1 MKELDV
7 FRYLKK
13 YRTAIIVL
21 SILAGV
27 AFFLIAQLY
36 IQQYTAVTVIEYTGD
51 RAAEGMSPD
60 GSDIDTSEIYATN
73 LVSQAMKALGIEYTQ
88 ATTDDIRMNIQVEPV
103 ITEEDLQ
110 VQQSK
115 LENGEKDYEFIPTRY
130 VVSFNCGVGS
140 GKEYP
145 RKVLNQILQEYATYY
160 GKNHVN
166 TSLAANPVSDITSK
180 GYDYLEMAEVMD
192 TTLENIAEHLSDKVT
207 WNGEFRSSRTGRSFQ
222 DLLDE
227 FEFIRE
233 VEVRQL
239 LSEILEGRIT
249 KDRDLLLDKYKNR
262 NNNLE
267 ISNSAMTFEIDRI
280 RGIITSYENAMGEF
294 NAGAANI
301 NDADGREESNAASAL
316 QNNVLPDV
324 YDDWNRDEDG
334 EWNPVDR
341 TAEYDQLLISYIEDR
356 TLYEQNLIEKEYNNY
371 VLSVFNGAPSVSSE
385 TVQKKIQEEIG
396 HLAEKINALQT
407 IYYET
412 NDEYNEYLGARNIV
426 MLSSVRVTERFPIMI
441 FTVLIV
447 IIFGVLGCAG
457 AALFGRIED
466 FIEYYAFTNK
476 VDGLPNRAKCDQYI
490 ALRER
495 RPIQESFSCI
505 VFKIANLQ
513 MENARLG
520 RESGDKMIRDFVEIL
535 TSVFA
540 PSEKTFVGNNGAG
553 QYLIFAENMDQ
564 EQVNAALFQVSV
576 VLTEKAGSCGYFI
589 ELHSGFACAGQEQ
602 CFYIRELLSIAMK
615 RVGSGRAKKE
625 PGGGEAASKAADV
638 QTSAV

>member
-13 YRTAIIVL
+13 YRTMIILL

-27 AFFLIAQLY
+27 SFFLIAQLY
-36 IQQYTAVTVIEYTGD
+36 IQQYTAVTVIEYTGS
-51 RAAEGMSPD
+51 RASEGLSPD
-60 GSDIDTSEIYATN
+60 GSDIDTPEIYATN
-73 LVSQAMKALGIEYTQ
+73 LVSQAMKALGIEYTE

-115 LENGEKDYEFIPTRY
+115 LENGEKDYEFIPTRF
-130 VVSFNCGVGS
+130 VVSFNCGVGN

-145 RKVLNQILQEYATYY
+145 RKVLNQILQEYAVYY

-192 TTLENIAEHLSDKVT
+192 ATLENMIEHLSDKVE
-207 WNGEFRSSRTGRSFQ
+207 WNSEFRSSRTGRSFQ
-222 DLLDE
+222 DLQEE

-239 LSEILEGRIT
+239 LSEILEGRVT

-267 ISNSAMTFEIDRI
+267 ISNSAAAFEIDRI
-280 RGIITSYENAMGEF
+280 RGIIASYEDAMGEF
-294 NAGAANI
+294 NAGAASI
-301 NDADGREESNAASAL
+301 SESDPNGEDKQASAL

-334 EWNPVDR
+334 NWNPVDR
-341 TAEYDQLLISYIEDR
+341 TAEYDQLLIKYIEDR

-371 VLSVFNGAPSVSSE
+371 ILSVFNRAPAASSE
-385 TVQKKIQEEIG
+385 TEQEKIREEIG
-396 HLAEKINALQT
+396 SLAEKINALQSV
-407 IYYET
+407 YYET

-466 FIEYYAFTNK
+466 FIEYYAFTSK
-476 VDGLPNRAKCDQYI
+476 VDGLPNRAKCDQFI
-490 ALRER
+490 AIRER
-495 RPIQESFSCI
+495 KPIQEGFACI
-505 VFKIANLQ
+505 VFKMANLQ

-520 RESGDKMIRDFVEIL
+520 REAGDKMIKDFVEIL

-540 PSEKTFVGNNGAG
+540 PSDKVFVGNNGAG
-553 QYLIFAENMDQ
+553 QYLIFAENMEE

-576 VLTEKAGSCGYFI
+576 VLMEKAQSCGYFI
-589 ELHSGFACAGQEQ
+589 ELQSGHACAGKEQ
-602 CFYIRELLSIAMK
+602 CFYIRELISIAMK
-615 RVGSGRAKKE
+615 RVGGTGTGKE
-625 PGGGEAASKAADV
+625 PEPK
-638 QTSAV
+638 TE

>member
-13 YRTAIIVL
+13 YRTMIILL

-27 AFFLIAQLY
+27 SFFLIAQLY
-36 IQQYTAVTVIEYTGD
+36 IQQYTAVTVIEYTGS
-51 RAAEGMSPD
+51 RASEGLSPD

-73 LVSQAMKALGIEYTQ
+73 LVSQAMKALGIEYTE

-115 LENGEKDYEFIPTRY
+115 LENGEKDYEFIPTRF
-130 VVSFNCGVGS
+130 VVSFNCGVGN

-145 RKVLNQILQEYATYY
+145 RKVLNQILQEYAVYY

-192 TTLENIAEHLSDKVT
+192 ATLENMIEHLSDKVE
-207 WNGEFRSSRTGRSFQ
+207 WNSEFRSSRTGRSFQ
-222 DLLDE
+222 DLQEE

-239 LSEILEGRIT
+239 LSEILEGRVT

-267 ISNSAMTFEIDRI
+267 ISNSAAAFEIDRI
-280 RGIITSYENAMGEF
+280 RGIIASYEDAMGEF
-294 NAGAANI
+294 NAGAASI
-301 NDADGREESNAASAL
+301 SESDPNGEDKQANAL

-334 EWNPVDR
+334 NWNPVDR
-341 TAEYDQLLISYIEDR
+341 TAEYDQLLIKYIEDR

-371 VLSVFNGAPSVSSE
+371 ILSVFNRAPAASSE
-385 TVQKKIQEEIG
+385 TEQEKIREEIG
-396 HLAEKINALQT
+396 SLAEKINALQSV
-407 IYYET
+407 YYET

-466 FIEYYAFTNK
+466 FIEYYAFTSK
-476 VDGLPNRAKCDQYI
+476 VDGLPNRAKCDQFI
-490 ALRER
+490 AIRER
-495 RPIQESFSCI
+495 KPIQEGFACI
-505 VFKIANLQ
+505 VFKMANLQ

-520 RESGDKMIRDFVEIL
+520 REAGDKMIKDFVEIL

-540 PSEKTFVGNNGAG
+540 PSDKVFVGNNGAG
-553 QYLIFAENMDQ
+553 QYLIFAENMEE

-576 VLTEKAGSCGYFI
+576 VLMEKAQSCGYFI
-589 ELHSGFACAGQEQ
+589 ELQSGHACAGKEQ
-602 CFYIRELLSIAMK
+602 CFYIRELISIAMK
-615 RVGSGRAKKE
+615 RVGGKGTGKE
-625 PGGGEAASKAADV
+625 PEPK
-638 QTSAV
+638 TE

>member
-13 YRTAIIVL
+13 YRTMIILL

-27 AFFLIAQLY
+27 SFFLIAQLY
-36 IQQYTAVTVIEYTGD
+36 IQQYTAVTVIEYTGS
-51 RAAEGMSPD
+51 RASEGLSPD

-73 LVSQAMKALGIEYTQ
+73 LVSQAMKALGIEYTE

-115 LENGEKDYEFIPTRY
+115 LENGEKDYEFIPTRF
-130 VVSFNCGVGS
+130 VVSFNCGVGN

-145 RKVLNQILQEYATYY
+145 RQVLNQILQEYAVYY

-192 TTLENIAEHLSDKVT
+192 ATLENMIEHLSDKVE
-207 WNGEFRSSRTGRSFQ
+207 WNSEFRSSRTGRSFQ
-222 DLLDE
+222 DLQEE

-239 LSEILEGRIT
+239 LSEILEGRVT

-267 ISNSAMTFEIDRI
+267 ISNSAAAFEIDRI
-280 RGIITSYENAMGEF
+280 RGIIASYEDAMGEF
-294 NAGAANI
+294 NAGAASI
-301 NDADGREESNAASAL
+301 SESDPNGEDKQASAL

-334 EWNPVDR
+334 NWNPVDR
-341 TAEYDQLLISYIEDR
+341 TAEYDQLLIKYIEDR

-371 VLSVFNGAPSVSSE
+371 ILSVFNRAPAASSE
-385 TVQKKIQEEIG
+385 TEQEKIREEIG
-396 HLAEKINALQT
+396 SLAEKINALQSV
-407 IYYET
+407 YYET

-466 FIEYYAFTNK
+466 FIEYYAFTSK
-476 VDGLPNRAKCDQYI
+476 VDGLPNRAKCDQFI
-490 ALRER
+490 AIRER
-495 RPIQESFSCI
+495 KPIQEGFACI
-505 VFKIANLQ
+505 VFKMANLQ

-520 RESGDKMIRDFVEIL
+520 REAGDKMIKDFVEIL

-540 PSEKTFVGNNGAG
+540 PSDKVFVGNNGAG
-553 QYLIFAENMDQ
+553 QYLIFAENMEE

-576 VLTEKAGSCGYFI
+576 VLMEKAQSCGYFI
-589 ELHSGFACAGQEQ
+589 ELQSGHACAGKEQ
-602 CFYIRELLSIAMK
+602 CFYIRELISIAMK
-615 RVGSGRAKKE
+615 RVGGKGTGKE
-625 PGGGEAASKAADV
+625 PEPK
-638 QTSAV
+638 TE

>member
-13 YRTAIIVL
+13 YRTMIILL

-27 AFFLIAQLY
+27 SFFLIAQLY
-36 IQQYTAVTVIEYTGD
+36 IQQYTAVTVIEYTGS
-51 RAAEGMSPD
+51 RASEGLSPD

-73 LVSQAMKALGIEYTQ
+73 LVSQAMKALGIEYTE

-115 LENGEKDYEFIPTRY
+115 LENGEKDYEFIPTRF
-130 VVSFNCGVGS
+130 VVSFNCGVGN

-145 RKVLNQILQEYATYY
+145 RKVLNQILQEYAVYY

-192 TTLENIAEHLSDKVT
+192 ATLENMIEHLSDKVE
-207 WNGEFRSSRTGRSFQ
+207 WNSEFRSSRTGRSFQ
-222 DLLDE
+222 DLQEE
-227 FEFIRE
+227 FELIRE

-239 LSEILEGRIT
+239 LSEILEGRVT

-267 ISNSAMTFEIDRI
+267 ISNSAAAFEIDRI
-280 RGIITSYENAMGEF
+280 RGIIASYEDAMGEF
-294 NAGAANI
+294 NAGAASI
-301 NDADGREESNAASAL
+301 SESDPNGEDKQASAL

-334 EWNPVDR
+334 NWNPVDR
-341 TAEYDQLLISYIEDR
+341 TAEYDQLLIKYIEDR

-371 VLSVFNGAPSVSSE
+371 ILSVFNRAPAASSE
-385 TVQKKIQEEIG
+385 TEQEKIREEIG
-396 HLAEKINALQT
+396 SLAEKINALQSV
-407 IYYET
+407 YYET

-466 FIEYYAFTNK
+466 FIEYYAFTSK
-476 VDGLPNRAKCDQYI
+476 VDGLPNRAKCDQFI
-490 ALRER
+490 AIRER
-495 RPIQESFSCI
+495 KPIQEGFACI
-505 VFKIANLQ
+505 VFKMANLQ

-520 RESGDKMIRDFVEIL
+520 REAGDKMIKDFVEIL

-540 PSEKTFVGNNGAG
+540 PSDKVFVGNNGAG
-553 QYLIFAENMDQ
+553 QYLIFAENMEE

-576 VLTEKAGSCGYFI
+576 VLMEKAQSCGYFI
-589 ELHSGFACAGQEQ
+589 ELQSGHACAGKEQ
-602 CFYIRELLSIAMK
+602 CFYIRELISIAMK
-615 RVGSGRAKKE
+615 RVGGKGTGKE
-625 PGGGEAASKAADV
+625 PEPK
-638 QTSAV
+638 TE

>member
-13 YRTAIIVL
+13 YRTMIILL

-27 AFFLIAQLY
+27 SFFLIAQLY
-36 IQQYTAVTVIEYTGD
+36 IQQYTAVTVIEYTGS
-51 RAAEGMSPD
+51 RASEGLSPD

-73 LVSQAMKALGIEYTQ
+73 LVSQAMKALGIEYTE

-115 LENGEKDYEFIPTRY
+115 LENGEKDYEFIPTRF
-130 VVSFNCGVGS
+130 VVSFNCGVGN

-145 RKVLNQILQEYATYY
+145 RKVLNQILQEYAVYY

-192 TTLENIAEHLSDKVT
+192 ATLENMIEHLSDKVE
-207 WNGEFRSSRTGRSFQ
+207 WNSEFRSSRTGRSFQ
-222 DLLDE
+222 DLQEE

-239 LSEILEGRIT
+239 LSEILEGRVT

-267 ISNSAMTFEIDRI
+267 ISNSAAAFEIDRI
-280 RGIITSYENAMGEF
+280 RGIIASYEDAMGEF
-294 NAGAANI
+294 NAGAASI
-301 NDADGREESNAASAL
+301 SESDPNGEDKQASAL

-334 EWNPVDR
+334 NWNPVDR
-341 TAEYDQLLISYIEDR
+341 TAEYDQLLIKYIEDR

-371 VLSVFNGAPSVSSE
+371 ILSVFNRAPAASSE
-385 TVQKKIQEEIG
+385 TEQEKIREEIG
-396 HLAEKINALQT
+396 SLAEKINALQSV
-407 IYYET
+407 YYET

-447 IIFGVLGCAG
+447 IIFGALGCAG

-466 FIEYYAFTNK
+466 FIEYYAFTSK
-476 VDGLPNRAKCDQYI
+476 VDGLPNRAKCDQFI
-490 ALRER
+490 AIRER
-495 RPIQESFSCI
+495 KPIQEGFACI
-505 VFKIANLQ
+505 VFKMANLQ

-520 RESGDKMIRDFVEIL
+520 REAGDKMIKDFVEIL

-540 PSEKTFVGNNGAG
+540 PSDKVFVGNNGAG
-553 QYLIFAENMDQ
+553 QYLIFAENMEE

-576 VLTEKAGSCGYFI
+576 VLMEKAQSCGYFI
-589 ELHSGFACAGQEQ
+589 ELQSGHACAGKEQ
-602 CFYIRELLSIAMK
+602 CFYIRELISIAMK
-615 RVGSGRAKKE
+615 RVGGKGTGKE
-625 PGGGEAASKAADV
+625 PEPK
-638 QTSAV
+638 TE

>member
-13 YRTAIIVL
+13 YRTMIILL

-27 AFFLIAQLY
+27 SFFLIAQLY
-36 IQQYTAVTVIEYTGD
+36 IQQYTAVTVIEYTGS
-51 RAAEGMSPD
+51 RASEGLSPD

-73 LVSQAMKALGIEYTQ
+73 LVSQAMKALGIEYTE

-115 LENGEKDYEFIPTRY
+115 LENGEKDYEFIPTRF
-130 VVSFNCGVGS
+130 VVSFNCGVGN

-145 RKVLNQILQEYATYY
+145 RKVLNQILQEYAVYY

-192 TTLENIAEHLSDKVT
+192 ATLENMIEHLSDKVE
-207 WNGEFRSSRTGRSFQ
+207 WNSEFRSSRTGRSFQ
-222 DLLDE
+222 DLQEE

-239 LSEILEGRIT
+239 LSEILEGRVT

-267 ISNSAMTFEIDRI
+267 ISNSAAAFEIDRI
-280 RGIITSYENAMGEF
+280 RGIIASYEDAMGEF
-294 NAGAANI
+294 NAGAASI
-301 NDADGREESNAASAL
+301 SESDPNGEDKQASAL

-334 EWNPVDR
+334 NWNPVDR
-341 TAEYDQLLISYIEDR
+341 TAEYDQLLIKYIEDR

-371 VLSVFNGAPSVSSE
+371 ILSVFNRAPAASSE
-385 TVQKKIQEEIG
+385 TEQEKIREEIG
-396 HLAEKINALQT
+396 SLAEKINALQSV
-407 IYYET
+407 YYET

-466 FIEYYAFTNK
+466 FIEYYAFTSK
-476 VDGLPNRAKCDQYI
+476 VDGLPNRAKCDQFI
-490 ALRER
+490 AIRER
-495 RPIQESFSCI
+495 TPIQEGFACI
-505 VFKIANLQ
+505 VFKMANLQ

-520 RESGDKMIRDFVEIL
+520 REAGDKMIKDFVEIL

-540 PSEKTFVGNNGAG
+540 PSDKVFVGNNGAG
-553 QYLIFAENMDQ
+553 QYLIFAENMEE

-576 VLTEKAGSCGYFI
+576 VLMEKAQSCGYFI
-589 ELHSGFACAGQEQ
+589 ELQSGHACAGKEQ
-602 CFYIRELLSIAMK
+602 CFYIRELISIAMK
-615 RVGSGRAKKE
+615 RVGGKGTGKE
-625 PGGGEAASKAADV
+625 PEPK
-638 QTSAV
+638 TE

>member
-13 YRTAIIVL
+13 YRTMIILL

-27 AFFLIAQLY
+27 SFFLIAQLY
-36 IQQYTAVTVIEYTGD
+36 IQQYTAVTVIEYTGSQ
-51 RAAEGMSPD
+51 ASEGLSPD

-73 LVSQAMKALGIEYTQ
+73 LVSQAMKALGIEYTE

-115 LENGEKDYEFIPTRY
+115 LENGEKDYEFIPTRF
-130 VVSFNCGVGS
+130 VVSFNCGVGN

-145 RKVLNQILQEYATYY
+145 RKVLNQILQEYAVYY

-192 TTLENIAEHLSDKVT
+192 ATLENMIEHLSDKVE
-207 WNGEFRSSRTGRSFQ
+207 WNSEFRSSRTGRSFQ
-222 DLLDE
+222 DLQEE

-239 LSEILEGRIT
+239 LSEILEGRVT

-267 ISNSAMTFEIDRI
+267 ISNSAAAFEIDRI
-280 RGIITSYENAMGEF
+280 RGIIASYEDAMGEF
-294 NAGAANI
+294 NAGAASI
-301 NDADGREESNAASAL
+301 SESDPNGEDKQASAL

-334 EWNPVDR
+334 NWNPVDR
-341 TAEYDQLLISYIEDR
+341 TAEYDQLLIKYIEDR

-371 VLSVFNGAPSVSSE
+371 ILSVFNRAPAASSE
-385 TVQKKIQEEIG
+385 TEQEKIREEIG
-396 HLAEKINALQT
+396 SLAEKINALQSV
-407 IYYET
+407 YYET

-466 FIEYYAFTNK
+466 FIEYYAFTSK
-476 VDGLPNRAKCDQYI
+476 VDGLPNRAKCDQFI
-490 ALRER
+490 AIRER
-495 RPIQESFSCI
+495 KPIQEGFACI
-505 VFKIANLQ
+505 VFKMANLQ

-520 RESGDKMIRDFVEIL
+520 REAGDKMIKDFVEIL

-540 PSEKTFVGNNGAG
+540 PSDKVFVGNNGAG
-553 QYLIFAENMDQ
+553 QYLIFAENMEE

-576 VLTEKAGSCGYFI
+576 VLMEKAQSCGYFI
-589 ELHSGFACAGQEQ
+589 ELQSGHACAGKEQ
-602 CFYIRELLSIAMK
+602 CFYIRELISIAMK
-615 RVGSGRAKKE
+615 RVGGKGTGKE
-625 PGGGEAASKAADV
+625 PEPK
-638 QTSAV
+638 TE

>member
-13 YRTAIIVL
+13 YRTMIILL

-27 AFFLIAQLY
+27 SFFLIAQLY
-36 IQQYTAVTVIEYTGD
+36 IQQYTAVTVIEYTGS
-51 RAAEGMSPD
+51 RASEGLSPD

-73 LVSQAMKALGIEYTQ
+73 LVSQAMKALGIEYTE

-115 LENGEKDYEFIPTRY
+115 LENGEKDYEFIPTRF
-130 VVSFNCGVGS
+130 VVSFNCGVGN

-145 RKVLNQILQEYATYY
+145 RKVLNQILQEYAVYY

-192 TTLENIAEHLSDKVT
+192 STLENMIEHLSDKVE
-207 WNGEFRSSRTGRSFQ
+207 WNSEFRSSRTGRSFQ
-222 DLLDE
+222 DLQEE

-239 LSEILEGRIT
+239 LSEILEGRVT

-267 ISNSAMTFEIDRI
+267 ISNSAATFEIDRI
-280 RGIITSYENAMGEF
+280 RGIIASYEDAMGEF
-294 NAGAANI
+294 NAGAASI
-301 NDADGREESNAASAL
+301 SESDPNGEDKQANAL

-334 EWNPVDR
+334 NWNPVDR
-341 TAEYDQLLISYIEDR
+341 TAEYDQLLIKYIEDR

-371 VLSVFNGAPSVSSE
+371 ILSVFNRAPAVSSE
-385 TVQKKIQEEIG
+385 TEQEKIREEIG
-396 HLAEKINALQT
+396 SLAEKINALQT
-407 IYYET
+407 VYYET
-412 NDEYNEYLGARNIV
+412 NDEYNDYLGARNIV

-466 FIEYYAFTNK
+466 FIEYYAFTSK
-476 VDGLPNRAKCDQYI
+476 VDGLPNRAKCDQFI
-490 ALRER
+490 AIRER
-495 RPIQESFSCI
+495 KPIQEGFACI
-505 VFKIANLQ
+505 VFKMANLQ

-520 RESGDKMIRDFVEIL
+520 REAGDKMIKDFVEIL

-540 PSEKTFVGNNGAG
+540 PSDKVFVGNNGAG
-553 QYLIFAENMDQ
+553 QYLIFAENMEE

-576 VLTEKAGSCGYFI
+576 VLMEKAQSCGYFI
-589 ELHSGFACAGQEQ
+589 ELQSGHACAGKEQ
-602 CFYIRELLSIAMK
+602 CFYIRELISIAMK
-615 RVGSGRAKKE
+615 RVGGKGTGKE
-625 PGGGEAASKAADV
+625 PEPK
-638 QTSAV
+638 TE

>member
-13 YRTAIIVL
+13 YRTMIILL

-27 AFFLIAQLY
+27 SFFLIAQLY
-36 IQQYTAVTVIEYTGD
+36 IQQYTAVTVIEYTGS
-51 RAAEGMSPD
+51 RASEGLSPD

-73 LVSQAMKALGIEYTQ
+73 LVSQAMKALGIEYTE

-115 LENGEKDYEFIPTRY
+115 LENGEKDYEFIPTRF
-130 VVSFNCGVGS
+130 VVSFNCGVGN

-145 RKVLNQILQEYATYY
+145 RKVLNQILQEYAVYY

-192 TTLENIAEHLSDKVT
+192 ATLENMIEHLSDKVE
-207 WNGEFRSSRTGRSFQ
+207 WNSEFRSSRTGRSFQ
-222 DLLDE
+222 DLQEE

-239 LSEILEGRIT
+239 LSEILEGRVT

-267 ISNSAMTFEIDRI
+267 ISNSAAAFEIDRI
-280 RGIITSYENAMGEF
+280 RGIIASYEDAMGEF
-294 NAGAANI
+294 NAGAASI
-301 NDADGREESNAASAL
+301 SESDPNGEDKQASAL

-334 EWNPVDR
+334 NWNPVDR
-341 TAEYDQLLISYIEDR
+341 TAEYDQLLIKYIEDR

-371 VLSVFNGAPSVSSE
+371 ILSVFNRAPAASSE
-385 TVQKKIQEEIG
+385 TEQEKIREEIG
-396 HLAEKINALQT
+396 SLAEKINALQT
-407 IYYET
+407 VYYET

-466 FIEYYAFTNK
+466 FIEYYAFTSK
-476 VDGLPNRAKCDQYI
+476 VDGLPNRAKCDQFI
-490 ALRER
+490 AIRER
-495 RPIQESFSCI
+495 KPIQEGFACI
-505 VFKIANLQ
+505 VFKMANLQ

-520 RESGDKMIRDFVEIL
+520 REAGDKMIKDFVEIL

-540 PSEKTFVGNNGAG
+540 PSDKVFVGNNGAG
-553 QYLIFAENMDQ
+553 QYLIFAENMEE

-576 VLTEKAGSCGYFI
+576 VLMEKAQSCGYFI
-589 ELHSGFACAGQEQ
+589 ELQSGHACAGKEQ
-602 CFYIRELLSIAMK
+602 CFYIRELISIAMK
-615 RVGSGRAKKE
+615 RVGGKGTGKE
-625 PGGGEAASKAADV
+625 PEPK
-638 QTSAV
+638 TE

>member
-13 YRTAIIVL
+13 YRTMIILL

-27 AFFLIAQLY
+27 SFFLICPHY
-36 IQQYTAVTVIEYTGD
+36 IQQYTAVTVIEYTGS
-51 RAAEGMSPD
+51 RASEGLSPD

-73 LVSQAMKALGIEYTQ
+73 LVSQAMKALGIEYTE

-115 LENGEKDYEFIPTRY
+115 LENGEKDYEFIPTRF
-130 VVSFNCGVGS
+130 VVSFNCGVGN

-145 RKVLNQILQEYATYY
+145 RKVLNQILQEYAVYY

-192 TTLENIAEHLSDKVT
+192 ATLENMIEHLSDKVE
-207 WNGEFRSSRTGRSFQ
+207 WNSEFRSSRTGRSFQ
-222 DLLDE
+222 DLQEE

-239 LSEILEGRIT
+239 LSEILEGRVT

-267 ISNSAMTFEIDRI
+267 ISNSAAAFEIDRI
-280 RGIITSYENAMGEF
+280 RGIIASYEDAMGEF
-294 NAGAANI
+294 NAGAASI
-301 NDADGREESNAASAL
+301 SESDPNGEDKQASAL

-334 EWNPVDR
+334 NWNPVDR
-341 TAEYDQLLISYIEDR
+341 TAEYDQLLIKYIEDR

-371 VLSVFNGAPSVSSE
+371 ILSVFNRAPAASSE
-385 TVQKKIQEEIG
+385 TEQEKIREEIG
-396 HLAEKINALQT
+396 SLAEKINALQSV
-407 IYYET
+407 YYET

-466 FIEYYAFTNK
+466 FIEYYAFTSK
-476 VDGLPNRAKCDQYI
+476 VDGLPNRAKCDQFI
-490 ALRER
+490 AIRER
-495 RPIQESFSCI
+495 KPIQEGFACI
-505 VFKIANLQ
+505 VFKMANLQ

-520 RESGDKMIRDFVEIL
+520 REAGDKMIKDFVEIL

-540 PSEKTFVGNNGAG
+540 PSDKVFVGNNGAG
-553 QYLIFAENMDQ
+553 QYLIFAENMEE

-576 VLTEKAGSCGYFI
+576 VLMEKAQSCGYFI
-589 ELHSGFACAGQEQ
+589 ELQSGHACAGKEQ
-602 CFYIRELLSIAMK
+602 CFYIRELISIAMK
-615 RVGSGRAKKE
+615 RVGGKGTGKE
-625 PGGGEAASKAADV
+625 PEPK
-638 QTSAV
+638 TE

>member
-13 YRTAIIVL
+13 YRTMIILL

-27 AFFLIAQLY
+27 SFFLIAQLY
-36 IQQYTAVTVIEYTGD
+36 IQQYTAVTVIEYTGS
-51 RAAEGMSPD
+51 RASEGLSPD

-73 LVSQAMKALGIEYTQ
+73 LVSQAMKALGIEYTE

-115 LENGEKDYEFIPTRY
+115 LENGEKDYEFIPTRF
-130 VVSFNCGVGS
+130 VVSFNCGVGN

-145 RKVLNQILQEYATYY
+145 RKVLNQILQEYAVYY

-192 TTLENIAEHLSDKVT
+192 STLENMIEHLSDKVE
-207 WNGEFRSSRTGRSFQ
+207 WNSEFRSSRTGRSFQ
-222 DLLDE
+222 DLQEE

-239 LSEILEGRIT
+239 LSEILEGRVT

-267 ISNSAMTFEIDRI
+267 ISNSAATFEIDRI
-280 RGIITSYENAMGEF
+280 RGIIASYEDAMGEF
-294 NAGAANI
+294 NAGAASI
-301 NDADGREESNAASAL
+301 SESDPNGEDKQASAL

-334 EWNPVDR
+334 NWNPVDR
-341 TAEYDQLLISYIEDR
+341 TAEYDQLLIKYIEDR

-371 VLSVFNGAPSVSSE
+371 ILSVFNRAPAASSE
-385 TVQKKIQEEIG
+385 TEQEKIREEIG
-396 HLAEKINALQT
+396 SLAEKINALQSV
-407 IYYET
+407 YYET

-466 FIEYYAFTNK
+466 FIEYYAFTSK
-476 VDGLPNRAKCDQYI
+476 VDGLPNRAKCDQFI
-490 ALRER
+490 AIRER
-495 RPIQESFSCI
+495 KPIQEGFACI
-505 VFKIANLQ
+505 VFKMANLQ

-520 RESGDKMIRDFVEIL
+520 REAGDKMIKDFVEIL

-540 PSEKTFVGNNGAG
+540 PSDKVFVGNNGAG
-553 QYLIFAENMDQ
+553 QYLIFAENMEE

-576 VLTEKAGSCGYFI
+576 VLMEKAQSCGYFI
-589 ELHSGFACAGQEQ
+589 ELQSGHACAGKEQ
-602 CFYIRELLSIAMK
+602 CFYIRELISIAMK
-615 RVGSGRAKKE
+615 RVGGKGTGKE
-625 PGGGEAASKAADV
+625 PEPK
-638 QTSAV
+638 TE

>member
-13 YRTAIIVL
+13 YRTMIILL

-27 AFFLIAQLY
+27 SFFLIAQLY
-36 IQQYTAVTVIEYTGD
+36 IQQYTAVTVIEYTGSQ
-51 RAAEGMSPD
+51 ASEGLSPD

-73 LVSQAMKALGIEYTQ
+73 LVSQAMKALGIEYTE

-115 LENGEKDYEFIPTRY
+115 LENGEKDYEFIPTRF
-130 VVSFNCGVGS
+130 VVSFNCGVGN

-145 RKVLNQILQEYATYY
+145 RKVLNQILQEYAVYY

-192 TTLENIAEHLSDKVT
+192 STLENMIEHLSDKVE
-207 WNGEFRSSRTGRSFQ
+207 WNSEFRSSRTGRSFQ
-222 DLLDE
+222 DLLEE

-239 LSEILEGRIT
+239 LSEILEGRVT

-267 ISNSAMTFEIDRI
+267 ISNSAATFEIDRI
-280 RGIITSYENAMGEF
+280 RGIIASYEDAMGEF
-294 NAGAANI
+294 NAGAASI
-301 NDADGREESNAASAL
+301 SESDPNGEDKQANAL

-324 YDDWNRDEDG
+324 YDDCNRDEDG
-334 EWNPVDR
+334 NWNPVDR
-341 TAEYDQLLISYIEDR
+341 TAEYDQLLIKYIEDR

-371 VLSVFNGAPSVSSE
+371 ILSVFNRAPAVSSE
-385 TVQKKIQEEIG
+385 TEQEKIREEIG
-396 HLAEKINALQT
+396 SLAEKINALQSV
-407 IYYET
+407 YYET

-466 FIEYYAFTNK
+466 FIEYYAFTSK
-476 VDGLPNRAKCDQYI
+476 VDGLPNRAKCDQFI
-490 ALRER
+490 AIRER
-495 RPIQESFSCI
+495 KPIQEGFACI
-505 VFKIANLQ
+505 VFKMANLQ

-520 RESGDKMIRDFVEIL
+520 REAGDKMIKDFVEIL

-540 PSEKTFVGNNGAG
+540 PSDKVFVGNNGAG
-553 QYLIFAENMDQ
+553 QYLIFAENMEE

-576 VLTEKAGSCGYFI
+576 VLMEKAQSCGYFI
-589 ELHSGFACAGQEQ
+589 ELQSGHACAGKEQ
-602 CFYIRELLSIAMK
+602 CFYIRELISIAMK
-615 RVGSGRAKKE
+615 RVGGKGTGKE
-625 PGGGEAASKAADV
+625 PEPK
-638 QTSAV
+638 TE